1 MALQTSGAISL
12 LDIQNEFGGSNPISL
27 SEYYGAASGIP
38 ASGAISIGNFYGA
51 SAGWIL
57 TQGSS
62 GTSYG
67 FRTLGGYGSISPTTL
82 NGATIYGVYYLTFT
96 VKGGT
101 SHLFYVELVGNRASN
116 FFTSIAEAGLGTRT
130 TASAMS
136 HSYNSGSNITI
147 WIWDLG
153 FNGAPAGWDGSG
165 NLTVTFV

>member
-57 TQGSS
+57 TQGSA
-62 GTSYG
+62 GTAYG
-67 FRTLGGYGSISPTTL
+67 FSSGAYGSISPTTL
-82 NGATIYGVYYLTFT
+82 NGAEIRDVYYGAVTI
-96 VKGGT
+96 KNNT
-101 SHLFYVELVGNRASN
+101 SHFFYVYLAGNRAQS
-116 FFTSIAEAGLGTRT
+116 FFTSVSEAGLGTKT
-130 TASAMS
+130 TASADGS
-136 HSYNSGSNITI
+136 SYASSTNETYWI
-147 WIWDLG
+147 WILSG
-153 FNGAPAGWDGSG
+153 PPSGWDGSG